1 MSALRKK
8 RWAILL
14 MGHPHCLTH
23 PSALS
28 LMHTAEFL
36 EGKQVERRRKEKGN
50 EGGKKR
56 GEGDVA
62 FLYKIII

>member
-1 MSALRKK
+1 
-8 RWAILL
+8 

-50 EGGKKR
+50 EGGQKR

-62 FLYKIII
+62 FQYKIII